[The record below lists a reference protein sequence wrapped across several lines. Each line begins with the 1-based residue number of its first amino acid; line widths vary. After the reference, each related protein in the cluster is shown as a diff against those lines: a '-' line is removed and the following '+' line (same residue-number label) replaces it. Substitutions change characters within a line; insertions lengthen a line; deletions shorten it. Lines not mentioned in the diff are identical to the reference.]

1 MKMLIEKLDN
11 NIFYY
16 KNLLSNP
23 KQFVDK
29 IEYLESANTNNSQ
42 LSKWKTW
49 KASDQDTEYGVSKD
63 GMFSNMQY
71 KNDLDL
77 ETSMLVYKIKSISD
91 LCFVNYAYN
100 TGSRQLKLPD
110 YFSIRKYNSLADM
123 GKHVDAEDPTD
134 KAHPVVSG
142 VLYLN
147 DDYEGGEIYFPEQD
161 VKIKPEA
168 GSLIM
173 FPAYRPYFHH
183 PLPVTSGSKYM
194 VPFFWYD
201 LETNWSN

>member
-1 MKMLIEKLDN
+1 MKMLIEKLDS

-16 KNLLSNP
+16 KNVLSNP
-23 KQFVDK
+23 NAFVDN
-29 IEYLESANTNNSQ
+29 IEYLEESNNNTSQ

-71 KNDLDL
+71 KNELDL
-77 ETSMLVYKIKSISD
+77 QTSTLVYNIKSISD

-100 TGSRQLKLPD
+100 TGVRQLKLPD

-134 KAHPVVSG
+134 KSHPVVSG

-147 DDYEGGEIYFPEQD
+147 DQYEGGEIYFPEQNI
-161 VKIKPEA
+161 KIKPEA
-168 GSLIM
+168 GSLVM
-173 FPAYRPYFHH
+173 FPSYRPYFHH
-183 PLPVTSGSKYM
+183 PLPVTSGNKYM

>member
-1 MKMLIEKLDN
+1 MLIEKLDN
-11 NIFYY
+11 NIIYY
-16 KNLLSNP
+16 KNVLADP
-23 KQFVDK
+23 KAFVDK
-29 IEYLESANTNNSQ
+29 IEYLESFNDNTLQ

-71 KNDLDL
+71 KNELDL
-77 ETSMLVYKIKSISD
+77 QTSTLVYNIKSISD

-100 TGSRQLKLPD
+100 TGVRQLKLPD

-134 KAHPVVSG
+134 KSHPVVSG

-147 DDYEGGEIYFPEQD
+147 DQYEGGEIYFPEQNI
-161 VKIKPEA
+161 KIKPEA
-168 GSLIM
+168 GSLVM
-173 FPAYRPYFHH
+173 FPSYRPYFHH
-183 PLPVTSGSKYM
+183 PLPVTSGNKYM

>member
-11 NIFYY
+11 NIIYY
-16 KNLLSNP
+16 KNVLADP
-23 KQFVDK
+23 KAFVDK
-29 IEYLESANTNNSQ
+29 IEYLESFNDNTLQ

-71 KNDLDL
+71 KNELDL
-77 ETSMLVYKIKSISD
+77 QTSTLVYNIKSISD

-100 TGSRQLKLPD
+100 TGVRQLKLPD

-147 DDYEGGEIYFPEQD
+147 DQYEGGEIYFPEQNI
-161 VKIKPEA
+161 KIKPEA
-168 GSLIM
+168 GSLVM
-173 FPAYRPYFHH
+173 FPSYRPYFHH
-183 PLPVTSGSKYM
+183 PLPVTSGNKYM

>member
-1 MKMLIEKLDN
+1 MLIEKLDN
-11 NIFYY
+11 NIIYY
-16 KNLLSNP
+16 KNVLADP
-23 KQFVDK
+23 KAFVDK
-29 IEYLESANTNNSQ
+29 IEYLESFNDNTLQ

-71 KNDLDL
+71 KNELDL
-77 ETSMLVYKIKSISD
+77 QTSTLVYNIKSISD

-100 TGSRQLKLPD
+100 TGVRQLKLPD

-147 DDYEGGEIYFPEQD
+147 DQYEGGEIYFPEQNI
-161 VKIKPEA
+161 KIKPEA
-168 GSLIM
+168 GSLVM
-173 FPAYRPYFHH
+173 FPSYRPYFHH
-183 PLPVTSGSKYM
+183 PLPVTSGNKYM

>member
-11 NIFYY
+11 NIIYY
-16 KNLLSNP
+16 KNVLADP
-23 KQFVDK
+23 KAFVDK
-29 IEYLESANTNNSQ
+29 IEYLESFNDNTLQ

-71 KNDLDL
+71 KNELDL
-77 ETSMLVYKIKSISD
+77 QTSTLVYNIKSISD

-100 TGSRQLKLPD
+100 TGVRQLKLPD

-134 KAHPVVSG
+134 KSHPVVSG

-147 DDYEGGEIYFPEQD
+147 DQYEGGEIYFPEQNI
-161 VKIKPEA
+161 KIKPEA
-168 GSLIM
+168 GSLVM
-173 FPAYRPYFHH
+173 FPSYRPYFHH
-183 PLPVTSGSKYM
+183 PLPVTSGNKYM

>member
-1 MKMLIEKLDN
+1 MKMLIEKLDS
-11 NIFYY
+11 NILYY
-16 KNLLSNP
+16 KKLISNP
-23 KQFVDK
+23 KEFVSK
-29 IEYLESANTNNSQ
+29 IESLDIENNNVLQ

-49 KASDQDTEYGVSKD
+49 KASDEDIEYGVSKD

-71 KNDLDL
+71 KTSSDI
-77 ETSMLVYKIKSISD
+77 ETSMIVYAIKSISD
-91 LCFVNYAYN
+91 LCFMNYASE
-100 TGSRQLKLPD
+100 TGSRMLKLPD
-110 YFSIRKYNSLADM
+110 YFSIRKYNSHADM

-134 KAHPVVSG
+134 TNHPVVSG

-147 DDYEGGEIYFPEQD
+147 DDYEGGEIYFPEQG

-183 PLPVTSGSKYM
+183 PLPVTSGNKYM